1 MLLIFFSFFFQ
12 SFYQLASQ
20 NYEKKVREFDDT
32 SCICEKIGQN
42 LFLSIFFFINHVYY
56 KFYSIFLAIS
66 ITKSSNSNGWRLFL
80 FFFYLKKRQLCNS
93 IFVMNF
99 LKIFIILNY
108 IIFIILNFILIIK
121 IPIRCPLP
129 KFLDYNIFFFFS
141 YNENL

>member
-1 MLLIFFSFFFQ
+1 MLLIFFSFFFFNLFINQ
-12 SFYQLASQ
+12 HHKIMRKRSGSLTILVAYVKRLARICSSRLFSLLIMYIINFIPFFQQLASLNHQ
-20 NYEKKVREFDDT
+20 ILMV
-32 SCICEKIGQN
+32 GG
-42 LFLSIFFFINHVYY
+42 FFY
-56 KFYSIFLAIS
+56 
-66 ITKSSNSNGWRLFL
+66 
-80 FFFYLKKRQLCNS
+80 FFYLKKRQLCNS